1 MVPLGIL
8 TAITG
13 AIRIQGSQVAKAFI
27 GRARENKALAEI
39 ELMSSTSGEVCE
51 MFNGNSIVRAMGKPK
66 ITEFLIFPEKY
77 ENLEEKYAMVDA
89 KLKEN
94 TSMSDSTPMSEQELE
109 KDDKPDDSCGIESFD
124 SAISEK
130 CNLMECKRRNE
141 SSSTAASLI
150 PEHIVYQSQS
160 TIWIQKQFAAVK
172 AIVESCQPNSDVE
185 EGNITIAKE
194 CEPPEGSPNLQ
205 LNLSSDYSDQMW
217 LKKGRETAVAA
228 LIGVILQLGLVTIAA
243 AMAFYLKPTSSSL
256 FETKDYGF
264 PCYVAGTVLLS
275 VGTGLCSFIVER
287 STIEHSLEVVDTS
300 KKDKPF
306 SLLWVQR
313 HQTVNDQTFNG
324 YVILAGKKRRVITS
338 RQNNTDE
345 SQQSKAEERLWQL
358 VTLGAAGSAGIGFVA
373 QFMGL
378 RGLAFPCS
386 IAQMGSIILM
396 ALVRAWVRRRLGR
409 LPVNR
414 VALAGY
420 ELDFLAT
427 HITFNPEFREFQWCK
442 KKPQQPF
449 GKQRAPTE
457 FCRWGINTQ
466 DPKKPDI
473 SPKRSKDHVS
483 ILSPVSGSHP
493 CSLPSSQQLLRVRER
508 LGNLCRWKSKSSES
522 AKSLALSIEHFMDIF
537 FPSIQGAKG
546 IDKDELRSLT
556 WYVNTTRLSDQGVH
570 LEKDNIR
577 IRLERNPKGK
587 WRAELGV
594 IDAAMSLWMAAI
606 EAKKLDQEQAE
617 NKKPSDDSSTWR
629 RTQYGDD
636 LTCEFGRIVGENL
649 KGGVLKRDL
658 SWWIGDMIASQCDPK
673 GQDRSASRGT
683 GNKSSTIRS
692 KGHWSDGLDL
702 VIGFKD
708 ESGDADACEFGI
720 ISTGRLPSIL
730 AQHLFTSFIRKAAKH
745 LPRGFLLQPGP
756 DDLRQVTIERV
767 HRFDSQDFAQNWLR
781 PRLHHRQ
788 LSDCVD
794 KMASHGLGS
803 VTEILLCII
812 PTLSQMGLLPNQEI
826 LGLMPRIRNRH
837 NQPWVEVAMCFKEL
851 LQRVQIPSGEKVEKL
866 TAAAIIHAMDF
877 LSFAYEP
884 YNESPKLSD
893 ELDSEIEQ
901 IVTKLVSPELSIA
914 MKKIAPFYCL
924 QLRSQNFINM
934 FQQFSKLTEINK
946 FVEILSESHEK
957 FEEVERRDAPTES
970 SDFLD
975 KDFATEALG
984 FTEKHFDLIAPIG
997 YFGFE
1002 RFNRA
1007 RMFEKNK
1014 GLLGGRDVFGWTALH
1029 YWSVSREYYPS
1040 HELSSASK
1048 SGRLLE
1054 VRDSFGRTIMHTTAA
1069 ISHKTSHSFY
1079 RLLEEQSTNSAA
1091 HGMYQTGLDGMTP
1104 LHLLSKSGA
1113 INCIKLLRDKL
1124 GESMRDT
1131 ELVLK
1136 KDLWGRQALHIACK
1150 FGHDEIA
1157 TELLKMGARSDQFD
1171 DFEKSPVD
1179 YFLNKRKA
1187 KRSGNPDEEQNDE
1200 RPTPSEL
1207 HNIEK
1212 PLSDGDREMFLKL
1225 SPNPDTKYQHGKTL
1239 MHIAVDIGDENTV
1252 AELHRKHFEIDAQDE
1267 NGRSPLHYA
1276 INASQIAIAK
1286 SLMDNFKADATL
1298 KDSQGMTALLLSA
1311 SLGLEEMVKFLVRIP
1326 RSYDLSEKDSHGYTA
1341 LHLSILKNRQ
1351 DVAMFLLGFD
1361 QKEDD
1366 LFADDRQSLLI
1377 TACREGLSWAVPKI
1391 LCRWPQLIDKS
1402 GQWDQPP
1409 ISWACE
1415 EGHDEI
1421 VKQLIDHLEKKPDEK
1436 PNVLNQTAT
1445 RWFNYTPL
1453 HFAAKLSDSKCLS
1466 HLLAQDSVK
1475 FAPDEDGKK
1484 PLQLAIE
1491 GEHMDNLQMLLL
1503 DKRTP
1508 PEERIKH
1515 AKEFVASPPSDEFGS
1530 IVSDILQSLTEKG
1543 LDGFLLWLL
1552 EKISNI
1558 NSESPIGMLAS
1569 NWRQEPWE
1577 RFKSPWELA
1586 SLYSHAGFKK
1596 TIESY
1601 DGDKNGLDE
1610 DGWSCVDYVKSF
1622 NRAGTFNG
1630 LLDYLE
1636 RHTASISS
1644 PKFPTGLVGKEFQ
1657 QTVKIG
1663 VRVVQEDDNVT
1674 KVCLRSDHCISA
1686 RDDYFYFEVRIT
1698 NEAPCRWLGIG
1709 FCERDTE
1716 QDQMP
1721 GWFERSW
1728 AYHVDDGRF
1737 FINSDDSFPSSDF
1750 GDRGLFGSYFVLGA
1764 CLNMKTGQGFC
1775 TRNGKRLDMG
1785 GAFSSPDERFSY
1797 GKLYPCVGFDVSSEG
1812 VGLDFE
1818 VNFDGSGQ
1826 HAFEYK
1832 GPFTFD

>member
-1 MVPLGIL
+1 MLFNDMKSTVGFRLFFVTLMASTTAAADDAEFAFNLFSDIAPVIALFGDQFARQFMSESLSWVDHLVFAMVPLGIL

-130 CNLMECKRRNE
+130 CNLMECK
-141 SSSTAASLI
+141 L
-150 PEHIVYQSQS
+150 YQSQS

-473 SPKRSKDHVS
+473 SPKRSKDH
-483 ILSPVSGSHP
+483 
-493 CSLPSSQQLLRVRER
+493 
-508 LGNLCRWKSKSSES
+508 
-522 AKSLALSIEHFMDIF
+522 
-537 FPSIQGAKG
+537 
-546 IDKDELRSLT
+546 
-556 WYVNTTRLSDQGVH
+556 
-570 LEKDNIR
+570 
-577 IRLERNPKGK
+577 
-587 WRAELGV
+587 
-594 IDAAMSLWMAAI
+594 
-606 EAKKLDQEQAE
+606 AE